1 MFAKQR
7 FCAKIRLDDN
17 SFVFSSSDNFQ
28 SLTVNP
34 RFVRVPTSIFYE
46 RN

>member
-1 MFAKQR
+1 MCKNR
-7 FCAKIRLDDN
+7 MGDGSFCMLLQ
-17 SFVFSSSDNFQ
+17 FQ

-46 RN
+46 KIDLR